1 MQNRMVVVI
10 LISALILVVLPTS
23 SEAIPEID
31 LDQFIGFTTPE
42 TIIDPETGQ
51 VLIREGTVIT
61 KEMIQRLIDM
71 DYINKFRS
79 YIVPVTGVNLNKG
92 NLEILVEDTD
102 LLYANITP
110 TDATFKIVKWTSSAS
125 GIVQVSERQDS
136 ANMSNISAIVKGISP
151 GTATITVTTL
161 DGNKK
166 ASCQV
171 RVLLPV
177 TSISM
182 HPTEANLM
190 PQESLKIQ
198 AAVVPAEHTKPG
210 ITWESTN
217 AAAATVDQSGFVTA
231 RAEGETRI
239 IARSVQD
246 NSITSFCAVTV
257 AVPADL
263 DPSSADNEEAVLQE
277 DTETNDEDEDDD
289 NELDYLLI
297 VLIGTI
303 AIVIILIV
311 VLLVFKR

>member
-10 LISALILVVLPTS
+10 LISVLILMVLPAG
-23 SEAIPEID
+23 SEAMPEID

-51 VLIREGTVIT
+51 ILIREGTVIT

-79 YIVPVTGVNLNKG
+79 YIVPVAGVSLNKG
-92 NLEILVEDTD
+92 NLEILVENTD

-110 TDATFKIVKWTSSAS
+110 ADATFKIVKWTSSAP

-136 ANMSNISAIVKGISP
+136 TNLSNISAIVKGVSP

-171 RVLLPV
+171 RVLSPV
-177 TSISM
+177 TSITM
-182 HPTEANLM
+182 HPTEATLL
-190 PQESLKIQ
+190 PQENLKIQ

-231 RAEGETRI
+231 RSEGETRI

-246 NSITSFCAVTV
+246 NTITSFCAVTV
-257 AVPADL
+257 AAPADL
-263 DPSSADNEEAVLQE
+263 DPAPADNEENGLQDE
-277 DTETNDEDEDDD
+277 AELNDEDEDDS
-289 NELDYLLI
+289 ELDYLLI
-297 VLIGTI
+297 ALIGII
-303 AIVIILIV
+303 ALVIILIV